1 MIDQPSGPDKSRLSP
16 GKWTPA
22 KIRRL
27 RGQRTQEQFGKII
40 RVPKNTVWRWEAG
53 YARPDSKRARR
64 LSQLASKERFLQD
77 WKLAGSAVLLGDI
90 EQASRHLSR
99 HFKISPRSI
108 AAKWE

>member
-1 MIDQPSGPDKSRLSP
+1 MKKLNDAKISNLSVD
-16 GKWTPA
+16 KWTPE

-53 YARPDSKRARR
+53 YARTDSERTRR
-64 LSQLASKERFLQD
+64 LSELAGKERFLQD

-90 EQASRHLSR
+90 KEASQHLSR
-99 HFKISPRSI
+99 HFKISLREM
-108 AAKWE
+108 WGQ